1 MTGVMLND
9 AVPLVSHK
17 ATDASAV
24 SVLVNND
31 AVPLVSHKATDASAV
46 SVLVNNNIVPFVSG
60 KLLTPVLFLFLLI
73 IT

>member
-9 AVPLVSHK
+9 AVPLVS
-17 ATDASAV
+17 
-24 SVLVNND
+24 L
-31 AVPLVSHKATDASAV
+31 KATDASAV
-46 SVLVNNNIVPFVSG
+46 SVLVNNNTVPFVSG